1 MWRKMSVAGPFL
13 CGFTVNPLKEMEFEC
28 YYLRVGKKDLTGK
41 PRDSTKTN
49 LMIRFND
56 KGVFIMKIHKK
67 GHIPSP
73 ASS

>member
-1 MWRKMSVAGPFL
+1 
-13 CGFTVNPLKEMEFEC
+13 MEFER
-28 YYLRVGKKDLTGK
+28 YYLRVRKKDLTGK

-67 GHIPSP
+67 RTYSITSIIIVGM
-73 ASS
+73 